1 MRRMRLPVLVFLM
14 LPMAASAQL
23 LTFGVQGG
31 VPVQTPLGRTDEMPF
46 AIGPTVNIHIGGGLS
61 LQSGLLYDRI
71 GRRSDTAVFLPADA
85 VTFGAS
91 TSHGRALEVPL
102 LAKYRFRGVRRTWRP
117 FLSAGPSIRHTSL
130 ESDASYSTLSGIPAG
145 STQQSI
151 TIFHNP
157 IRQWNVDP
165 AAGAGVDVRAGRF
178 HLEPE
183 VRYSYW
189 AAGTTGPIRKN
200 QVNLLM
206 GFRF

>member
-1 MRRMRLPVLVFLM
+1 M
-14 LPMAASAQL
+14 LPMAAPAQL

-46 AIGPTVNIHIGGGLS
+46 TIGPTVNVHITGGLS
-61 LQSGLLYDRI
+61 LQTGLLYDRI
-71 GRRSDTAVFLPADA
+71 GRRSDTATFLLPDA
-85 VTFGAS
+85 VTFGIS
-91 TSHGRALEVPL
+91 TSHGSALEVPL
-102 LAKYRFRGVRRTWRP
+102 LAKYRLRSGRSAWRP
-117 FLSAGPSIRHTSL
+117 FLSAGPTLRHTSL
-130 ESDASYSTLSGIPAG
+130 DANSSFDTLSGIPIG
-145 STQQSI
+145 STQHSI
-151 TIFHNP
+151 TTFQNSV
-157 IRQWNVDP
+157 RQWNVDP

-189 AAGTTGPIRKN
+189 AAGTAGPIRKN